1 MNGLKDWIKKQKTGK
16 NQKSI
21 QKPKII
27 KEHLAVGVGRTETI
41 SKVLLDG
48 LYDQG
53 SPLYKLKGCPHIM
66 RIIWENVTK
75 FWEEM
80 VDMPVVSDPTASRFH
95 VKVQIDDTLPSCTY
109 LTALTSISFQRCSF
123 PSPSDININMMPFI
137 VGETFDDCKLPS
149 YVEPYWPMIKT
160 CLEPELDR
168 ASHRLWPIQEHPS
181 ELGKVNY
188 LTIQESW
195 VEQGAAQRRPGLHV
209 DSPGE
214 VRFKQDEAG
223 PGSEGGGSS
232 QHFKGHRWGAG
243 CAHYVFSPGSEG
255 GLRVLRGG
263 IYLSSSLQSSCRAWN
278 CSVGHPAIGRYS
290 DHRGK

>member
-1 MNGLKDWIKKQKTGK
+1 MNGLKDWIKKQKKSKT
-16 NQKSI
+16 QKSI
-21 QKPKII
+21 QKPKTL
-27 KEHLAVGVGRTETI
+27 KEHETVDVGRTETI

-66 RIIWENVTK
+66 RIIWENVTQ

-95 VKVQIDDTLPSCTY
+95 VKVQI
-109 LTALTSISFQRCSF
+109 
-123 PSPSDININMMPFI
+123 
-137 VGETFDDCKLPS
+137 
-149 YVEPYWPMIKT
+149 
-160 CLEPELDR
+160 
-168 ASHRLWPIQEHPS
+168 
-181 ELGKVNY
+181 
-188 LTIQESW
+188 
-195 VEQGAAQRRPGLHV
+195 
-209 DSPGE
+209 
-214 VRFKQDEAG
+214 DEAG

-243 CAHYVFSPGSEG
+243 CAHYVFSHGSEG

-278 CSVGHPAIGRYS
+278 CSVGHPAIGRLDIEHMREALPGPGEELEAGQLYWLTDRTPHES
-290 DHRGK
+290 LPLSKGGYRQFFRLVTSKVSFWNRDHSTPNPLGVRPDPTITLTVVGDKFSMEGVEIESTL